1 MTKKRYCIHGHDTL
15 ITGRRKISYGCIAC
29 YEERRKEYDKR
40 YHEKRI
46 NNPIK
51 RMRKNAMQRI
61 RRFEKGK

>member
-1 MTKKRYCIHGHDTL
+1 MNKKRYCINNHDTWV
-15 ITGRRKISYGCIAC
+15 TGRYKGSYSCIVC
-29 YEERRKEYDKR
+29 TKERRLDHDKK

-46 NNPIK
+46 MNPIK